1 MKCKLQYCSQVILNI
16 FLKNPLYTC
25 TLHCQILDLST
36 NKTHQD
42 TQTRTHTITALV
54 CVYTNQIR
62 IEAKIQ
68 CTIHKLEKK
77 NINKSFALKS
87 LSKANISKS

>member
-1 MKCKLQYCSQVILNI
+1 MQITILQSSYSKHEQ
-16 FLKNPLYTC
+16 FKKNPLYTC

-77 NINKSFALKS
+77 ILINL
-87 LSKANISKS
+87 LH